1 MIFLQDRSGN
11 IQLSQSLLWRI
22 VLGFLLVVGG
32 VDIVC
37 FSGGVA
43 STKMNFS
50 WKGEFLEFLF
60 KSIRRFRECRTLN
73 MLHVL

>member
-11 IQLSQSLLWRI
+11 IQFSQSLLWRR
-22 VLGFLLVVGG
+22 FLLVVGG

-37 FSGGVA
+37 FSGEVA

>member
-11 IQLSQSLLWRI
+11 IQFSQSLLWRR
-22 VLGFLLVVGG
+22 FLLVVGG

-37 FSGGVA
+37 FSGEVA

-50 WKGEFLEFLF
+50 WKGELLEFLF
-60 KSIRRFRECRTLN
+60 NQYGAFANVAR
-73 MLHVL
+73 